1 MLSIHTPNVK
11 LHTLQVNFFWKWVA
25 CWKKKSPK
33 KVNPH
38 AHGIIETPDVFILKS

>member
-25 CWKKKSPK
+25 WKKSPK